1 MVMLRDFSEK
11 KGAWFGLVI
20 FHDPGRC
27 VHMKGWIEFSPTFRF
42 FIKDKGD
49 ACSMNNLLFWMNFH
63 LYWWERSLQPIRKNE
78 TYTPI
83 DLIELETGTF

>member
-27 VHMKGWIEFSPTFRF
+27 VPMKGWIEFSPTFRF
-42 FIKDKGD
+42 SLSRKKG
-49 ACSMNNLLFWMNFH
+49 MLVL
-63 LYWWERSLQPIRKNE
+63 
-78 TYTPI
+78 
-83 DLIELETGTF
+83 